1 MAQLSATH
9 DPVLSLWITRPL
21 LQAAVI
27 YSKAALKSSSE
38 KSSTISKAVIFSF
51 FFFFNQTGK
60 LLRIFFPSTFRSK
73 DRVLLANIAAE

>member
-51 FFFFNQTGK
+51 FFFNQTGK